1 MGKYERI
8 RNLRQDRDLTQKQI
22 ADVLFMQLTQYR
34 RYETGERELPLDIAI
49 ALSDFYNVPI
59 DYIAGIS
66 NKITLSEEGLTTN
79 EKQLLQNYRKLS
91 ESDKMKL
98 IKISS
103 KYFIPKNS
111 FPLSPFLNHQS
122 NSDDSSKYFMN
133 DVSFSRPL
141 YSFLK

>member
-79 EKQLLQNYRKLS
+79 EKQLLQNYRNLS
-91 ESDKMKL
+91 ETDKIKL
-98 IKISS
+98 LKISS
-103 KYFIPKNS
+103 I
-111 FPLSPFLNHQS
+111 
-122 NSDDSSKYFMN
+122 ME
-133 DVSFSRPL
+133 
-141 YSFLK
+141 